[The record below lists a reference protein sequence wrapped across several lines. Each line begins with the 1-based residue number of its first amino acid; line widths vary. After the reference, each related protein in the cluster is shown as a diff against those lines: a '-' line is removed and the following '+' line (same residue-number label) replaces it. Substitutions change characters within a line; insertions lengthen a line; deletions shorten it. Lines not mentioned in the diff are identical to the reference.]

1 MMFITTKGG
10 LFRMGLP
17 LTRLTTR
24 FCSTHVPKDFPRSNT
39 VAEEKEIYKGI
50 LSTQIKL
57 VKSFSLMTSG
67 IGLACQP
74 VIFLQ
79 MQSSNVA
86 LMIGAGTFISFF
98 TFATPL
104 LIHTFAK
111 KYVTRLT
118 YNPAEDA
125 YTAVTYNLFLRP
137 KKITFKVED
146 VDVPSVPG
154 MFTTFKAHNIPLFI
168 DGENFKENLE
178 HYGKIMGY
186 DKPLNLRWDNDESLK
201 KDDKKQF

>member
-57 VKSFSLMTSG
+57 
-67 IGLACQP
+67 
-74 VIFLQ
+74 